1 MLDISTLKR
10 AWSLLD
16 ERERRNAWIVL
27 AVVCVSALSSALMV
41 GSVFPFLSVL
51 AQPSAITTNEQLN
64 WAYEAF
70 GFTSSFS
77 FLIALGL
84 VTLAIIVLSSLL
96 QLLRVYAISR
106 YTQMRSHSLS
116 RKLLGLYLAKPYEF
130 FLERHSGDMTTRVLS
145 EAEQAVAS
153 YFRPVSEIVAAAL
166 TVLGIV
172 TLLVWVNPAVA
183 IGAFTVFGGFYAG
196 LYAILRGTL
205 TSLGKRRKAGNQQ
218 RFLMVK
224 EVLAGIKE
232 VKLHG
237 HEHAYLKRF
246 SASSFETKRTVMI
259 SDLIGRL
266 PHFFIQA
273 VALGG
278 VVLLCL
284 YLLDPDEF
292 DSGNAALGELL
303 PLLGLIAFAGQRIMP
318 ELTRIYSNV
327 AKMRFGA
334 AAIESLFEDLKTVD
348 TETAVAF
355 ETRPSNPLGMKSAL
369 ELRNVTHSYP
379 NSDRPSIRDLSL
391 TIHAG
396 ERIGIVGGTGAGK
409 TTLADLILGMLAP
422 TSGSIL
428 SDGIEITKENRWR
441 WQQSLGYVPQ
451 DIFLLDATLSENIAF
466 GMAKRNI
473 DLERV
478 QQVAKIAQLHKFIET
493 KLPAGYETRVGER
506 GVRLS
511 GGQRQRVGIA
521 RALYQGADVIVFD
534 EATSALDNLTERDVM
549 SAIEAVPGNK
559 TILMIA
565 HRLSTVKSCD
575 RIILLEQGRIADI
588 GNWNQLFEQ
597 NASFRELASVA

>member
-1 MLDISTLKR
+1 MIDISTFKK
-10 AWSLLD
+10 AWALLD
-16 ERERRNAWIVL
+16 QRERRNAWIVL
-27 AVVCVSALSSALMV
+27 AVVSVSALSAALMV

-51 AQPSAITTNEQLN
+51 AQPSSITTNEQLR

-84 VTLAIIVLSSLL
+84 ATLIVIVLSSML
-96 QLLRVYAISR
+96 QLLRVYVISR
-106 YTQMRSHSLS
+106 YSQMRSHSLS
-116 RKLLGLYLAKPYEF
+116 RKLLGLYLSKPYEF

-145 EAEQAVAS
+145 EAEQTVGS
-153 YFRPVSEIVAAAL
+153 FFRPISEVVAAAL
-166 TVLGIV
+166 TVFCIV
-172 TLLVWVNPAVA
+172 TLLIWVNPAVA
-183 IGAFTVFGGFYAG
+183 IGTFLVFGGFYAG
-196 LYAILRGTL
+196 LFAIVRSTL
-205 TSLGKRRKAGNQQ
+205 TNLGQRRKAGNQR

-237 HEHAYLKRF
+237 HESAYLKRF
-246 SASSFETKRTVMI
+246 SASSFETKRTVLI

-266 PHFFIQA
+266 PHFFVQA

-284 YLLDPDEF
+284 YLLDAEEF
-292 DSGNAALGELL
+292 DTGNAALGELL

-318 ELTRIYSNV
+318 ELTRIYTNV

-334 AAIESLFEDLKTVD
+334 AAVESLFEDLQTAKSD
-348 TETAVAF
+348 TTF
-355 ETRPSNPLGMKSAL
+355 ETHPHDPLGLTSEL
-369 ELRNVTHSYP
+369 ELRNITYSYP
-379 NSDRPSIRDLSL
+379 NSDRISITDMSL
-391 TIHAG
+391 TIRAG

-422 TSGSIL
+422 TGGAIL
-428 SDGIEITKENRWR
+428 TDGTEITTDNRWR
-441 WQQSLGYVPQ
+441 WQQSVGYVPQ
-451 DIFLLDATLSENIAF
+451 DIFLLDATVSENIAF
-466 GMAKRNI
+466 GIAKRNI
-473 DLERV
+473 DHERI
-478 QQVAKIAQLHKFIET
+478 QHVARIAQLHSFIKTE
-493 KLPAGYETRVGER
+493 LPDGYGTRVGER

-521 RALYQGADVIVFD
+521 RALYWGADLIVFD

-549 SAIEAVPGNK
+549 AAIEAVPGHK

-565 HRLSTVKSCD
+565 HRLSTVKACD
-575 RIILLEQGRIADI
+575 RIILLEQGRIAGI
-588 GNWNQLFEQ
+588 GPWDELFEQ
-597 NASFRELASVA
+597 SASFRELANVA